1 MSEKN
6 EVSGGEQEVRN
17 TDISFDCPH
26 CGMNHV
32 VDFRAAGLQVN
43 CKECGKSI
51 LVPIPEGMEL
61 GDLDM
66 DSGEILQQL
75 FASRRNFQK
84 AELQIQE
91 LKSRLV
97 KVQEAL
103 GVIQTVIGEG
113 LEL

>member
-6 EVSGGEQEVRN
+6 VEVGD

-51 LVPIPEGMEL
+51 LVPIPAGMEL

-75 FASRRNFQK
+75 FASRRNYQK
-84 AELQIQE
+84 AEIEIQE
-91 LKSRLV
+91 LKSRLT
-97 KVQEAL
+97 KIQEAL
-103 GVIQTVIGEG
+103 GVIQAVIEEG
-113 LEL
+113 LAIQQA